1 MPPIG
6 RRLVALAA
14 LVALPVAALAR
25 PDQDPAKGGEKAIRE
40 ILDRQ
45 VSRWNAGDLDGFA
58 ETYWR
63 SPEVVFQSGG
73 DRTRGWDAMLARY
86 RKRYQGEGR
95 AMGRLEFRDLEVR
108 VLDAESGYAFGR
120 WHLTMPDGST
130 PTGLFTLVLRK
141 FPEGWRIV
149 LDHTSVAAP

>member
-1 MPPIG
+1 MPPIE
-6 RRLVALAA
+6 RRLILLVA

-25 PDQDPAKGGEKAIRE
+25 PGQGPQKDAEGAIRE
-40 ILDRQ
+40 VLDRQ
-45 VSRWNAGDLDGFA
+45 VSRWNAADLEGFA

-63 SPEVVFQSGG
+63 SPELVFQSGG
-73 DRTRGWDAMLARY
+73 DRTEGWEEMLARY
-86 RKRYQGEGR
+86 RRRYQGEGR
-95 AMGRLEFRDLEVR
+95 AMGRLEFRDLRVR
-108 VLDAESGYAFGR
+108 VLGPDSGYAFGR

-141 FPEGWRIV
+141 LPEGWRIV